1 MSLSDRANPVLR
13 AFRIERGGEVDEE
26 DLVIA

>member
-13 AFRIERGGEVDEE
+13 SFRIEDAAIVEE
-26 DLVIA
+26 DLVIT